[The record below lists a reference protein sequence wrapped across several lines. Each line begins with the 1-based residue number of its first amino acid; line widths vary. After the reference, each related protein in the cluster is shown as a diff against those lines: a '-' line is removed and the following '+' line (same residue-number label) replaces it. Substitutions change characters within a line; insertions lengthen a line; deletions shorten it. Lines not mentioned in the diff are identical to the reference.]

1 MIKRDSVLSNWTRR
15 IDWPLMLAITV
26 LIVIG
31 LVAVY
36 SAVSPSGNPARFM
49 IKQLSA
55 LGLGLLL
62 MTLMTTI
69 NYQIFRAYPWAI
81 YGLGVASLLTVLAIG
96 KRIHGAK
103 SWIILGPLS
112 IEPVEIARIAFVIA
126 AAAFLDRP
134 ERDLKSFRWVLFI
147 FGLGGLQM
155 LLILLEPYLG
165 GTLAYGPVMMTM
177 LYFSGVPPIYLLGI
191 LFFGGVAGGIPI
203 LSTYFSLQP
212 QLLDAHGIIKF
223 LVHSAAGTRSAIEL
237 LFLATGFIF
246 AGWWFLRK
254 LHVRLSWHYPL
265 ILSIV
270 MGLSVYT
277 AHSIEHLIKDYQR
290 KRIVVFLSPGFDPLG
305 AGYNILQSEIAIGSG
320 GFFGKGLFSGTQTQL
335 GFLPEKHTD
344 FIFSVIGE
352 ELGFIWAA
360 VVILAFAVLV
370 WRAFAIATETQDRC
384 GTLIAVGIGC
394 LFGFQA
400 FMNIG
405 MVLGL
410 MPVTGVALPL
420 VSYGGSHVVSALLAV
435 GLLQSV
441 NFRRYIY

>member
-15 IDWPLMLAITV
+15 IDWPLMGAVAV
-26 LIVIG
+26 LLVVG
-31 LVAVY
+31 LIAVY
-36 SAVSPSGNPARFM
+36 SAVSPSGNASRFM
-49 IKQLSA
+49 LKQLSA
-55 LGLGLLL
+55 LGLRLLL
-62 MTLMTTI
+62 IILLTTEKDPL
-69 NYQIFRAYPWAI
+69 FRAYPWGVD
-81 YGLGVASLLTVLAIG
+81 GLGVLSLVTVLAIG
-96 KRIHGAK
+96 RRIHGAK

-112 IEPVEIARIAFVIA
+112 IEPVEIARIAFVVAIA
-126 AAAFLDRP
+126 GFLDRA
-134 ERDLKSFRWVLFI
+134 ERDLQSFRWVLFI
-147 FGLGGLQM
+147 FALGGFQM
-155 LLILLEPYLG
+155 ALILLEPYLG
-165 GTLAYGPVMMTM
+165 GTLAYGPIMMSI
-177 LYFSGVPPIYLLGI
+177 LYFAGVPPIYLLGI
-191 LFFGGVAGGIPI
+191 LFFGSVAGGIPI
-203 LSTYFSLQP
+203 ISTYFSLQP
-212 QLLDAHGIIKF
+212 QLLDAHSIVKF
-223 LVHSAAGTRSAIEL
+223 FVHSAVGTRSAIEL
-237 LFLATGFIF
+237 LFLTTGVIF
-246 AGWWFLRK
+246 GGWWFMRK
-254 LHVRLSWHYPL
+254 LHIRLPWQYPL
-265 ILSIV
+265 ILSVV

-360 VVILAFAVLV
+360 AVILAFAVLV
-370 WRAFAIATETQDRC
+370 WRAFVIATETQDKF

-410 MPVTGVALPL
+410 MPVTGVALPF

>member
-1 MIKRDSVLSNWTRR
+1 VIKRDNVLANWTRR
-15 IDWPLMLAITV
+15 IDWPLMVAVAVL
-26 LIVIG
+26 LIVG
-31 LVAVY
+31 LVSVY
-36 SAVSPSGNPARFM
+36 SAVSPSGNPGRFM

-55 LGLGLLL
+55 VGLGLFI
-62 MTLMTTI
+62 MVVMTTV
-69 NYQIFRAYPWAI
+69 NYQVFRAYPWGI
-81 YGLGVASLLTVLAIG
+81 YGLGVLVLLTVLAIG

-112 IEPVEIARIAFVIA
+112 IEPVELARIAFVVAIA
-126 AAAFLDRP
+126 GFLDRP
-134 ERDLKSFRWVLFI
+134 ERDLRSFKWVLFI
-147 FGLGGLQM
+147 FALGGVHM
-155 LLILLEPYLG
+155 VLILLEPYLG
-165 GTLAYGPVMMTM
+165 GSLAYGPIM
-177 LYFSGVPPIYLLGI
+177 LSLLFFAGVPVIYLFGI
-191 LFFGGVAGGIPI
+191 LFFGSVAGGIPI

-212 QLLDAHGIIKF
+212 QLLDAHSVVKF

-237 LFLATGFIF
+237 LFLTTGLIF

-254 LHVRLSWHYPL
+254 LHVRLPWHYPM
-265 ILSIV
+265 ILSLI

-370 WRAFAIATETQDRC
+370 WRAFVIATETQDRF

-410 MPVTGVALPL
+410 MPVTGVALPF
-420 VSYGGSHVVSALLAV
+420 VSYGGSHVVSALLSV

>member
-1 MIKRDSVLSNWTRR
+1 MS
-15 IDWPLMLAITV
+15 
-26 LIVIG
+26 
-31 LVAVY
+31 
-36 SAVSPSGNPARFM
+36 
-49 IKQLSA
+49 
-55 LGLGLLL
+55 LGLFL
-62 MTLMTTI
+62 MVIMTTV
-69 NYQIFRAYPWAI
+69 NYQVFRAYPWGI
-81 YGLGVASLLTVLAIG
+81 YGLGVLVLMMVLAIG

-112 IEPVEIARIAFVIA
+112 IEPVELARIAFVIA
-126 AAAFLDRP
+126 VAGFLDRP
-134 ERDLKSFRWVLFI
+134 ERDLRSFKWVLFI
-147 FGLGGLQM
+147 FALGGLHM
-155 LLILLEPYLG
+155 ALILLEPYLG
-165 GTLAYGPVMMTM
+165 GSMAYAPIMLA
-177 LYFSGVPPIYLLGI
+177 LLFFAGVPPIYLLGI

-212 QLLDAHGIIKF
+212 QLLDAHSIVKF

-237 LFLATGFIF
+237 LFLTTGLIF

-254 LHVRLSWHYPL
+254 LHIRLPWHYPM
-265 ILSIV
+265 ILSLI
-270 MGLSVYT
+270 MALSVYT

-352 ELGFIWAA
+352 ELGFIWAS
-360 VVILAFAVLV
+360 VVILSFAVVV
-370 WRAFAIATETQDRC
+370 WRAFVIATETQDRF
-384 GTLIAVGIGC
+384 GTLIAVGLGC

-410 MPVTGVALPL
+410 MPVTGVALPF
-420 VSYGGSHVVSALLAV
+420 VSYGGSHVVSALVSV

>member
-1 MIKRDSVLSNWTRR
+1 MIKRDSALSNWTRR
-15 IDWPLMLAITV
+15 VDWPLMLSAALLMIV
-26 LIVIG
+26 GLI
-31 LVAVY
+31 AVY
-36 SAVSPSGNPARFM
+36 SAVSPSGNPSHYI
-49 IKQLSA
+49 IKQIAA
-55 LGLGLLL
+55 LGLGLVIMMVM
-62 MTLMTTI
+62 MTL
-69 NYQIFRAYPWAI
+69 NYQIFRAYPWVM
-81 YGLGVASLLTVLAIG
+81 YGLGVLGLVTVLVIG

-112 IEPVEIARIAFVIA
+112 IEPVELARLAFVVAIA
-126 AAAFLDRP
+126 GFLDRA
-134 ERDLKSFRWVLFI
+134 ERELQSFKWVLFI
-147 FGLGGLQM
+147 FALGGFHM

-165 GTLAYGPVMMTM
+165 GTLAYGPIMMAI
-177 LYFSGVPPIYLLGI
+177 LYFAGVPPIYLLGI
-191 LFFGGVAGGIPI
+191 LFFGSVAGGIPI
-203 LSTYFSLQP
+203 ISTYFSLQP
-212 QLLDAHGIIKF
+212 QLLDAHPVVKF
-223 LVHSAAGTRSAIEL
+223 FVHSAVGARSAIEL
-237 LFLATGFIF
+237 LFMTTGFIF
-246 AGWWFLRK
+246 GGWWFLRK
-254 LHVRLSWHYPL
+254 LHIKISWRYPL
-265 ILSIV
+265 ILSLI

-277 AHSIEHLIKDYQR
+277 AHTIEHLIKDYQR

-370 WRAFAIATETQDRC
+370 WRAFVIATETQDKF

-410 MPVTGVALPL
+410 MPVTGVALPF
-420 VSYGGSHVVSALLAV
+420 VSYGGSHIVSALLSV